1 MKTRLIPALGAL
13 CLLAAPATI
22 HAEWITESF
31 ALKAGWNAIYPHIDA
46 SHTTLDNLLGAPAY
60 SSIQE
65 IWRWQPERVD
75 PSQPGSPETPPTG
88 LEWSVWRAGDPA
100 ESGFDKLHA
109 NHGYLVKVAD
119 GTANFTLNIKGRPVL
134 PEVRWRGDG
143 IHLAGFPV
151 LATGT
156 TPTFSGYLAPT
167 GFALAQAEILRYNG
181 GPIAP
186 GSNPIMVNPTVG
198 RITRGHAYWIRVERF
213 SRYYGPL
220 SLQLDY
226 GEAVRFGQRSDTARL
241 VFKNETA
248 SSLTFTLGTLH
259 SESPP
264 VGQPVISGVLPLLA
278 QVDAETEFTPLGTR
292 TITLAAGAVVQ
303 VRLLPNRQAMSGVVG
318 ARFAALLHVKTTA
331 GLAGQEMLLPATA
344 EVSSP
349 AGLWIGEAAISQV
362 GSILRRFRRDAG
374 GNIIRDANGHPEI
387 LEDLTTPGG
396 AAELPAVSQPYPLRL
411 IIHVNALGQARL
423 LSHVYQGRLAEAPPS
438 QPIGLAWREQ
448 DLDPASLAQALR
460 LSAAHLPLDTAKTLA
475 GTFVTGG
482 TLASSGPVT
491 TPHTSP
497 VNPFLHIYHPD
508 HDGLDARYQ
517 NPLPPGRESFT
528 IQRAVNIEFDTAK
541 PQDVDDTWGATTL
554 TGFYQETIDGTTK
567 PGSALRVRGPFILRK
582 VSDIPIL
589 TGL

>member
-1 MKTRLIPALGAL
+1 MKRPFLLALSAL
-13 CLLAAPATI
+13 SLLAAPSLR
-22 HAEWITESF
+22 AEWITESF

-46 SHTTLDNLLGAPAY
+46 GHTTLDFLLGDSAY
-60 SSIQE
+60 ASIQE

-75 PSQPGSPETPPTG
+75 PIQPGSPETPPTG

-100 ESGFDKLHA
+100 ESTFDKLHA

-119 GTANFTLNIKGRPVL
+119 GTADFTLNIKGRPVI

-151 LATGT
+151 LAAGT
-156 TPTFSGYLAPT
+156 TPSFSSYLAPT

-181 GPIAP
+181 GPIAA
-186 GSNPIMVNPTVG
+186 GINPVLVNPTVG
-198 RITRGHAYWIRVERF
+198 RITRGQAYWIRVERF

-220 SLQLDY
+220 SVQLDY
-226 GEAVRFGQRSDTARL
+226 GEEVRFGQRSDTVRL
-241 VFKNETA
+241 VFKNETNTA
-248 SSLTFTLGTLH
+248 LTFTLGTLP

-264 VGQPVISGVLPLLA
+264 AGQPAISGVLPLRA
-278 QVDAETEFTPLGTR
+278 QVDAETEFSPLGAR
-292 TITLAAGAVVQ
+292 TLTLAAGAVVQ
-303 VRLLPNRQAMSGVVG
+303 VRLLPDRASMSGVVG
-318 ARFAALLHVKTTA
+318 ARFATLLHVKTTA
-331 GLAGQEMLLPATA
+331 GVAGQEMLMPATA

-349 AGLWIGEAAISQV
+349 AGLWVGEAVIAQV

-374 GNIIRDANGHPEI
+374 GSVILDANGNPEI
-387 LEDLTTPGG
+387 DDLTTPGG
-396 AAELPAVSQPYPLRL
+396 ATELPAVSRPYPLRL
-411 IIHVNALGQARL
+411 ILHVNALGQARL
-423 LSHVYQGRLAEAPPS
+423 LSHVYQGKLAEAPPS

-448 DLDPASLAQALR
+448 DLDPAALAQALR
-460 LSAAHLPLDTAKTLA
+460 LSAAHLPLDTAKALT
-475 GTFVTGG
+475 GSFVTGG
-482 TLASSGPVT
+482 QLISSGPVT

-517 NPLPPGRESFT
+517 NPLPAGRESFT
-528 IQRAVNIEFDTAK
+528 IERAIRIEFDTAK
-541 PQDVDDTWGATTL
+541 PGDVDDTWGATTL

-567 PGSALRVRGPFILRK
+567 PGSALRVRGPFVLRK
-582 VSDIPIL
+582 VSEIATL